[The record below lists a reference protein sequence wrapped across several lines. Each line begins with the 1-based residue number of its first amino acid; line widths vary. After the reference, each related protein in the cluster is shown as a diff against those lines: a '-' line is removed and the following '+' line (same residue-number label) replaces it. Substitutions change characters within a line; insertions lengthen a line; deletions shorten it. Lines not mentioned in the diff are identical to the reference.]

1 MKTTLV
7 QLRDQLG
14 RDPDYFQKVYNH
26 TFEFARSDGQRSL
39 GMNSNEVPR
48 LTATDLCRHR
58 DCPGILGSSSS
69 AWASWRGIGPRGPRR

>member
-7 QLRDQLG
+7 HLRDQLG

-39 GMNSNEVPR
+39 GMN
-48 LTATDLCRHR
+48 
-58 DCPGILGSSSS
+58 IF
-69 AWASWRGIGPRGPRR
+69 I